1 MSQAG
6 SPGAGNQTPED
17 LRGMIAKQAYDLAEL
32 QKELKQAFPTVQS
45 QIAALEVS
53 SQSTVGIVATLAN
66 HVSTISGALA
76 NIQETLDTLSTR
88 TSVSGVA
95 ASVADTSPSSPSA
108 ASGSMVSPAP
118 LHSQSEP
125 NIVSPRPYDGD
136 FNRCRGF
143 LAQCELLFTHQ
154 PSRYSSDGSKI
165 ALVMSLLVDEAL
177 SWAIAAVEG
186 NPALINDF
194 SLFKREF
201 QAVFNHPVDGK
212 DAASRLLVIRQGSR
226 TVAQYTLEFRIL
238 AAESRWDANALLCVY
253 RKGLSDAIKDL
264 IVRDSP
270 EALND
275 LISLALQ
282 MDARLQERRAD
293 RAYRNSPRQPPSRP
307 AMETPTM
314 FSASRAQPPP
324 TPVHSLFPPTPGT
337 GEPMEIGRSRLTP
350 GERELRMNNQLCLY
364 CGDSGHFIRACPTRP
379 KDPARR

>member
-17 LRGMIAKQAYDLAEL
+17 LRGLIAKQAYDLEEL
-32 QKELKQAFPTVQS
+32 QKELKMAFPTVQS
-45 QIAALEVS
+45 QIATLES
-53 SQSTVGIVATLAN
+53 SSHSTVATMASL
-66 HVSTISGALA
+66 STQVNAISGALA
-76 NIQETLDTLSTR
+76 NIQKSLDTLS
-88 TSVSGVA
+88 A
-95 ASVADTSPSSPSA
+95 QASVTGITASIADPSPSSPNV
-108 ASGSMVSPAP
+108 ASDSVVAPAQ
-118 LHSQSEP
+118 LHTQSEP

-186 NPALINDF
+186 NPALTNDF

-238 AAESRWDANALLCVY
+238 AAESRWEANALLCVY

-270 EALND
+270 ETLND

-282 MDARLQERRAD
+282 MDSRLQERRAD
-293 RAYRNSPRQPPSRP
+293 RAHRNSPRQPFNHP

-324 TPVHSLFPPTPGT
+324 TPVHSLVSSAPGT
-337 GEPMEIGRSRLTP
+337 VEPMEIGRSRLTP
-350 GERELRMNNQLCLY
+350 EERELRVNNHLCLY
-364 CGDSGHFIRACPTRP
+364 CGESGHFIRACPTRP